1 MSYDGMH
8 ALILKKIRGGWGGG
22 GHQNLIWL
30 SFANDKI
37 IY

>member
-8 ALILKKIRGGWGGG
+8 ALILKKIRGGG

>member
-1 MSYDGMH
+1 MSYDGMC
-8 ALILKKIRGGWGGG
+8 ALILKKIRGGGGE

>member
-8 ALILKKIRGGWGGG
+8 ALILKKIRGGGG